1 MIEDDYYRTST
12 QYRYWSYTAP
22 ELAHLRQTTNDL
34 ASTRVRHA
42 IQRANGSSAST
53 TPILTLTVTEE
64 LQIITWGCQ
73 KIHEIGLA
81 LKPHAIP
88 SEIRC
93 TAIQYLRRFYL
104 TNSPMTYHPKTIMT
118 CALYLATKSS
128 HWHVSIGRYISE
140 LEGVSEKDV
149 VGLEFLLM
157 QGLRFTLDVR
167 HPVKGLEGG
176 HLELLEML
184 RGKHL
189 PSGYSER
196 KINESVKVAR
206 EILRGAAQMTD
217 VYFLWTPSQ
226 IWLAALRVADAEL
239 VRLYLEY
246 KVGEEENVALIKEK
260 VLGTIASCAE
270 MLASYT
276 PPEEDPTFAKEM
288 RRIGKKLH
296 LCQNPET
303 VEGRVKRE
311 GDDSEKDEKKAKK
324 RKLEREM
331 RERDAD
337 VFGGELKSVKQ

>member
-1 MIEDDYYRTST
+1 MIEDDQYRTST
-12 QYRYWSYTAP
+12 QYRYWSYTATQ
-22 ELAHLRQTTNDL
+22 LHHLRQQTNTL
-34 ASTRVRHA
+34 ASSRVLA
-42 IQRANGSSAST
+42 ALQRKST
-53 TPILTLTVTEE
+53 TPPTIQPLTIDEE
-64 LQIITWGCQ
+64 LRIINWGCS

-81 LKPHAIP
+81 LKPQPIP
-88 SEIRC
+88 PEIRC
-93 TAIQYLRRFYL
+93 TAIQYFRRFYL
-104 TNSPMTYHPKTIMT
+104 TNSPMTYQTKQIMT

-140 LEGVSEKDV
+140 LDGVSEKDV

-189 PSGYSER
+189 PGKYSER
-196 KINESVKVAR
+196 SVNEIVKQAR
-206 EILRGAAQMTD
+206 ELLRGPAQMTD

-226 IWLAALRVADAEL
+226 IWLAALRVVDAEL
-239 VRLYLEY
+239 LRLYMEY
-246 KVGEEENVALIKEK
+246 KVGEEESVAAIKEK
-260 VLGTIASCAE
+260 LLTTIAACAE

-276 PPEEDPTFAKEM
+276 PPEEDATFTKEM
-288 RRIGKKLH
+288 RRIGKKLRA
-296 LCQNPET
+296 CQNPDT

-311 GDDSEKDEKKAKK
+311 GEDSERDEKKAKK

-331 RERDAD
+331 QEKDAEL
-337 VFGGELKSVKQ
+337 FGGDLNNVKQ